1 MGALQEWSL
10 CFTQSCGAPVLKLF
24 KVRGSSSWMPD
35 PQVREP
41 QVRLSTLP
49 PVGIPLWFN
58 YLIIT
63 HPVVMGLY
71 YFWKAPLLPPCC
83 VFLFI
88 FECRISSDRFQ
99 SFLSMVLQQ
108 LVVILVF
115 HERTQAQVLG
125 CHLVSS
131 PQKSNNSHLN

>member
-1 MGALQEWSL
+1 
-10 CFTQSCGAPVLKLF
+10 
-24 KVRGSSSWMPD
+24 MPD
-35 PQVREP
+35 LQVREP
-41 QVRLSTLP
+41 QVRLRTLP

-71 YFWKAPLLPPCC
+71 YFGKAPLLPPCC

-88 FECRISSDRFQ
+88 FECRIS
-99 SFLSMVLQQ
+99 FLMGFSLFFSMVLQQ

-115 HERTQAQVLG
+115 YERTQAQVLVG
-125 CHLVSS
+125 CHRLLPSEV
-131 PQKSNNSHLN
+131 K